1 MIYCSPSTLLRLL
14 IGFSFCRPSIA
25 ELRVSFKT
33 THASPCAG
41 FGFLI
46 QQDMEHALFPSW
58 PATAPALIDV
68 AAGRAPA
75 DTVIRGGVWVNVH
88 TREALPNHDIAIKH
102 GRVACVVPDASH
114 CIGPKTE
121 IIDANGRYMIPG
133 LCDGHMHIESGMLTP
148 AEFAAAVIPHGTT
161 SMFTDPHEIANVL
174 GLAGVRLM
182 HDEALMQPV
191 NIWTQMPSCA
201 PSAPGMETTGYEIS
215 AEDVAEAMTWPGII
229 GLGEMMN
236 FPGVAAADP
245 QMLAEIAA
253 TQHAGKTVGG
263 HYASPDLGRDFAAY
277 VAGGPADDHEGTSE
291 ADAIARMRQ
300 GMRSM
305 IRLGSAWFDVESQI
319 TAITEKGLDPRNMIL
334 CTDDCHSGTLVNDG
348 HMNRVVRH
356 AIDCGCDPLVALQM
370 ATLNTATHF
379 GLEREV
385 GSITPGRR
393 ADIILTSDLRALPI
407 EQVIARGQTV
417 AKNGVLTAT
426 CPHLDW
432 PDAVRSTVHLGKTLS
447 ADDFTIHAP
456 EGRNSVTANV
466 IGVVENQAPTKA
478 LKRDLPVTNGK
489 VENHGDTCQIALVER
504 HQATGGVTN
513 ALVAGFGYEGPMA
526 MASTVAHDSH
536 HMIVVGTDRTQM
548 ALAANRL
555 AEVGGGITIWRGGS
569 ELALVE
575 LPIAGLMSDSPAHD
589 VAASAD
595 RMVQAMV
602 DCGCTLNN
610 AYMQHSLLALVV
622 IPELR
627 ISDLGLVDV
636 RNFEF
641 IPVLEPTT

>member
-1 MIYCSPSTLLRLL
+1 
-14 IGFSFCRPSIA
+14 
-25 ELRVSFKT
+25 
-33 THASPCAG
+33 
-41 FGFLI
+41 
-46 QQDMEHALFPSW
+46 MEHDLFPSW
-58 PATAPALIDV
+58 PDVAPDLVNV

-75 DTVIRGGVWVNVH
+75 DTVIRGGIWVNVH
-88 TREALPNHDIAIKH
+88 TREALPDHDIAIKH
-102 GRVACVVPDASH
+102 GRIACVLPDASAQ
-114 CIGPKTE
+114 IGPETE
-121 IIDANGRYMIPG
+121 VIEANGRYMIPG

-161 SMFTDPHEIANVL
+161 TMFTDPHEIANVL
-174 GLAGVRLM
+174 GLEGVRLM

-215 AEDVAEAMTWPGII
+215 AEDVAEAMAWPGII

-236 FPGVAAADP
+236 FPGMANADP
-245 QMLAEIAA
+245 QMLAEVAA
-253 TQHAGKTVGG
+253 TQRAGKTVGG
-263 HYASPDLGRDFAAY
+263 HYASPDLGPDFAAY
-277 VAGGPADDHEGTSE
+277 VAGGPADDHEGTCE

-305 IRLGSAWFDVESQI
+305 IRLGSAWYDVETQI

-370 ATLNTATHF
+370 ATINTATHF
-379 GLEREV
+379 GLEREI
-385 GSITPGRR
+385 GSLTPGRR
-393 ADIILTSDLRALPI
+393 ADVILTSDLKTLPI
-407 EQVIARGQTV
+407 EQVIARGKTV
-417 AKNGVLTAT
+417 SINGELTAD

-432 PDAVRSTVHLGKTLS
+432 PTKARQTVNMGAPKTA
-447 ADDFTIHAP
+447 ADFEIAAP

-478 LKRDLPVTNGK
+478 LKRDMPVSDGK
-489 VENHGDTCQIALVER
+489 VEPHGDTCQIALVER

-513 ALVAGFGYEGPMA
+513 ALVSGFNYQGKMA

-536 HMIVVGTDRTQM
+536 HMIVVGTDRDQM

-555 AEVGGGITIWRGGS
+555 AEVGGGITIFRDGE

-575 LPIAGLMSDSPAHD
+575 LPIAGLMSDSPAPD
-589 VAASAD
+589 VAAEAD
-595 RMVQAMV
+595 QMVQAMV

-636 RNFEF
+636 RTFDF